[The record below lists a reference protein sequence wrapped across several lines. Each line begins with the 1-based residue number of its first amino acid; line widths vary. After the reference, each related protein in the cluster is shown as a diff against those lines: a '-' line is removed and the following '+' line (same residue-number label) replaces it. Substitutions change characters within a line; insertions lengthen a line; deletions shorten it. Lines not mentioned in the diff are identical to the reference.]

1 MGNFKLFGHSNKNKS
16 EQKEE
21 ISANTFLNIRTVQ
34 DGKIY
39 TIDNKIL
46 GILRIYPK
54 NCNLMSQDE
63 RKAHARV
70 LTSNMAT
77 ELKPFKLYFANRPV
91 DLQRNQ
97 DYQAML
103 MDNEANSTKFYLLNQ
118 RMKSFGMLS
127 ATGKAQES
135 EIYLIIWETK
145 LDDHSAVEIDKRLNE
160 MKRNLSNAT
169 YKTEILNDKQI
180 IQVIN
185 GFTNPVT
192 AYLEDQNYMDNIVQV
207 K

>member
-1 MGNFKLFGHSNKNKS
+1 MSKFKLFGRSNN
-16 EQKEE
+16 QKEE

-39 TIDNKIL
+39 TVDNKLL

-54 NCNLMSQDE
+54 NCNLMSQEE

-103 MDNEANSTKFYLLNQ
+103 MDNEANSTKFYLLN
-118 RMKSFGMLS
+118 
-127 ATGKAQES
+127 
-135 EIYLIIWETK
+135 
-145 LDDHSAVEIDKRLNE
+145 
-160 MKRNLSNAT
+160 
-169 YKTEILNDKQI
+169 
-180 IQVIN
+180 
-185 GFTNPVT
+185 
-192 AYLEDQNYMDNIVQV
+192 
-207 K
+207 

>member
-1 MGNFKLFGHSNKNKS
+1 M
-16 EQKEE
+16 
-21 ISANTFLNIRTVQ
+21 Q

-185 GFTNPVT
+185 GFTNPIT
-192 AYLEDQNYMDNIVQV
+192 AYLEDQDYMDNVVQV

>member
-1 MGNFKLFGHSNKNKS
+1 MSKLKLFNGVKKK
-16 EQKEE
+16 QQEE
-21 ISANTFLNIRTVQ
+21 ITANTFLNIRTVQ

-46 GILRIYPK
+46 GILRIFPK

-63 RKAHARV
+63 KKAHARV

-91 DLQRNQ
+91 DLQKNQ
-97 DYQAML
+97 DFQAML
-103 MDNEANSTKFYLLNQ
+103 MENEANTTKFYLLNQ

-135 EIYLIIWETK
+135 EIYLIIWEDK
-145 LDDHSAVEIDKRLNE
+145 LDDHSAVTIDKRLNDLK
-160 MKRNLSNAT
+160 MNLSNAT
-169 YKTEILNDKQI
+169 YKTEILNDKQL
-180 IQVIN
+180 IQLIN
-185 GFTNPVT
+185 GFTNPLS
-192 AYLEDQNYMDNIVQV
+192 AYIEDQDYMDNLVQV

>member
-1 MGNFKLFGHSNKNKS
+1 MSKLKLFNGVKKK
-16 EQKEE
+16 QQEE
-21 ISANTFLNIRTVQ
+21 IAANTFLNIRTVQ

-46 GILRIYPK
+46 GILRIFPK

-63 RKAHARV
+63 KKAHARV

-91 DLQRNQ
+91 DLQKNQ
-97 DYQAML
+97 DFQAML
-103 MDNEANSTKFYLLNQ
+103 MENEANTTKFYLLNQ

-135 EIYLIIWETK
+135 EIYLIIWEDK
-145 LDDHSAVEIDKRLNE
+145 LDDHSAVTIDKRLNDLK
-160 MKRNLSNAT
+160 MNLSNAT
-169 YKTEILNDKQI
+169 YKTEILNDKQL
-180 IQVIN
+180 IQLIN
-185 GFTNPVT
+185 GFTNPLS
-192 AYLEDQNYMDNIVQV
+192 AYIEDQDYMDNLVQV